1 MDQLYMLRAFV
12 AATQHRSFSK
22 AAESLGV
29 TTGSISKAIAK
40 LETNIQMRVLH
51 RTTRSVML
59 TEEAQPYYLSC
70 CRLLKEL
77 DEANRR
83 ITREREVDSG
93 RLRLVV
99 HPMLVSETFSRLV
112 SGYLAIAPN
121 VNLMISVQEGA
132 INLYDG
138 HFDMAILPPH
148 LVEQSAVIRRT
159 LTKSSRVFV
168 ASPGY
173 LRQYGTPPD
182 ASCLSRHFLLLDP
195 QSRKKGT
202 NYIDLLEDGQRVS
215 VLPMSSMDGNEVL
228 LRAAALTG
236 TGIAALPE
244 AMVREDI
251 LLRAPDAN
259 SAALFDIRNE
269 RRSLPF
275 LFPSRAIA
283 CKVQNVH
290 RLLCRILSFRC
301 LHSAVRNLLR
311 RGPSKKNSFAHGCRL
326 ALNPEPP
333 DATEPLRF
341 DGIFAFRKVRA
352 WGTPGERPLTQRV
365 GCCAAW

>member
-40 LETNIQMRVLH
+40 LEASIQLRVLH

-70 CRLLKEL
+70 CRLLEEL

-83 ITREREVDSG
+83 ITQEREVDGG

-99 HPMLVSETFSRLV
+99 HPTLVSETFSRLV
-112 SGYLAIAPN
+112 SGYLAIAPH
-121 VNLMISVQEGA
+121 VNLMVSVQEGT

-148 LVEQSAVIRRT
+148 LIEQSAVIRRS
-159 LTKSSRVFV
+159 LTRSSRIFV

-173 LRQYGTPPD
+173 LKYYGAPSD
-182 ASCLSRHFLLLDP
+182 ASSLAHHFLLLDP
-195 QSRKKGT
+195 RSRKKET
-202 NYIDLLEDGQRVS
+202 NFIDLIENGRRVS

-236 TGIAALPE
+236 MGIASLPE

-251 LLRAPDAN
+251 LMGHLTRILPDCSTSDA
-259 SAALFDIRNE
+259 SDEICLFYSHRELLPARFRTFVNFCTE
-269 RRSLPF
+269 FFRSDGPATQLEKCIVVDRKRE
-275 LFPSRAIA
+275 L
-283 CKVQNVH
+283 
-290 RLLCRILSFRC
+290 RLLTSVD
-301 LHSAVRNLLR
+301 LH
-311 RGPSKKNSFAHGCRL
+311 
-326 ALNPEPP
+326 
-333 DATEPLRF
+333 
-341 DGIFAFRKVRA
+341 
-352 WGTPGERPLTQRV
+352 
-365 GCCAAW
+365 